1 MEVNNME
8 NSDLLLVDVKENQL
22 YQMDVLIGNDPYLR
36 KFGKISQDSFFTSD
50 METKY
55 DIKFRRLLIIQKE
68 DKEEFIKMC
77 NLHEIEFKFYD
88 HLIFDYLTY
97 RDLLTNEKRELE
109 SDDYDNPIEFKE
121 VAQIEVPPII
131 CTRGTSKFLYE
142 NTIKRKDKMR
152 IFIGLNEKTNHFKPH
167 IHAEYEGESYAVFD
181 LIDLEVIKSRAKK
194 GHNAKTKE
202 FLKLIKDNLVNA
214 RTIWNKSSSL
224 LKFPTIDDSIP
235 YTLQLIKEKG

>member
-1 MEVNNME
+1 ME
-8 NSDLLLVDVKENQL
+8 NSDFLLVDVKENQQ
-22 YQMDVLIGNDPYLR
+22 YQMIVLIGNAPYLE
-36 KFGKISQDSFFTSD
+36 KFGKIYFDFHFMFD
-50 METKY
+50 MEKKY
-55 DIKFRRLLIIQKE
+55 DIKFGQLLIIEKE

-88 HLIFDYLTY
+88 QLIFEYLAY

-121 VAQIEVPPII
+121 IAQIEVLPII
-131 CTRGTSKFLYE
+131 CARGTTKSLYE
-142 NTIKRKDKMR
+142 DTIKRKDKMR

-167 IHAEYEGESYAVFD
+167 IHAEYEGKSYAVFN
-181 LIDLEVIKSRAKK
+181 LVDLEVIKSRAKK

-202 FLKLIKDNLVNA
+202 FQKLIKDNLANA

-235 YTLQLIKEKG
+235 YTPQLIKS